1 MSDTV
6 AFKASYLLGQVHV
19 RIAMALELETNS
31 ETYDAIKQLKADL
44 DHEIGQL
51 YYSRQSEPSRI

>member
-19 RIAMALELETNS
+19 RIALALEREMPS
-31 ETYDAIKQLKADL
+31 ETLDDIMTLKADL

-51 YYSRQSEPSRI
+51 YYSRQSEPSPI